1 MNCPLL
7 PVMPAFDDELGAAV
21 DDALDPLAVPNDPFQ
36 APIQPVYVT
45 GCPAG
50 LL

>member
-7 PVMPAFDDELGAAV
+7 PVMPAFDDELGADA
-21 DDALDPLAVPNDPFQ
+21 ALDPLAVLNDPFQ

-45 GCPAG
+45 DCPAG